1 MLIIIGLFSI
11 VLSKG
16 IALDEHR
23 GSPNIRR
30 TSRIKINPLPYKRTG
45 DIAISPVDQK
55 NFLLPVQFFVQKFVA
70 RPVFLKCFP
79 LKNYRPAP
87 KLVARPFIRG
97 GMYKFFFLNIY
108 LKEDLVYLN
117 LITRTKIIMQ
127 LNEYKLGLCQ
137 RNAHMSD

>member
-70 RPVFLKCFP
+70 RPVFPEKIIARP
-79 LKNYRPAP
+79 KTPKNCRPSCPAP
-87 KLVARPFIRG
+87 KLVARPVLRPSFYTG
-97 GMYKFFFLNIY
+97 
-108 LKEDLVYLN
+108 
-117 LITRTKIIMQ
+117 
-127 LNEYKLGLCQ
+127 
-137 RNAHMSD
+137 